1 MSGNTVYAFKRGA
14 KEKHSHYAEVRSVA
28 EKSNRM
34 PTAVE
39 VLYNT
44 RGGSVT
50 KGGVVQ
56 PVIECRIPSI
66 NADIPIVIVFRALGY
81 TNDKEVMSNIC
92 YDF

>member
-1 MSGNTVYAFKRGA
+1 MGSEMCIRDR
-14 KEKHSHYAEVRSVA
+14 HSHYAEVRSVE

-39 VLYNT
+39 ALYNT

-56 PVIECRIPSI
+56 PVIEYRIPSI